1 MSRFSTSVL
10 STAGLL
16 LVTTLAMI
24 PTKLHAETKAPT
36 TVTTP
41 LPVKGLPVP
50 AVGGTDSLPKTAEI
64 RPTVVPELIKPSTGA
79 SVASPVKPVTTT
91 TIPAPGKPVITTTTI
106 PATTPTTPGKP
117 VTTTTI
123 PAPGKPV
130 TTTTIPATT
139 PATPAKPAVAATSQP
154 PTAELIT
161 LTLKLKER
169 KVYVY
174 KDGKAIA
181 NYPVAIGKKGWETP
195 TGEWYVMEKIT
206 NPGWTSFKNGSF
218 IAPGAKNP
226 LGERWIGFWT
236 DGKDTIGFHGTPDV
250 KSVGKAVSSGCVRMY
265 DKDVKALFPLVKV
278 GTTVKVVNE

>member
-1 MSRFSTSVL
+1 MSKLSTSLL

-24 PTKLHAETKAPT
+24 PTQLHAETKPPAS
-36 TVTTP
+36 VTSP
-41 LPVKGLPVP
+41 LPAKGLPT
-50 AVGGTDSLPKTAEI
+50 VGGTDSLPKTAET
-64 RPTVVPELIKPSTGA
+64 RPVVVPEMVKPSTDA
-79 SVASPVKPVTTT
+79 SIVV
-91 TIPAPGKPVITTTTI
+91 
-106 PATTPTTPGKP
+106 PGKP
-117 VTTTTI
+117 VTSTVIPTAVKPVPGIPAAVKPAPGTVIPALGKPATTTAI
-123 PAPGKPV
+123 PAP
-130 TTTTIPATT
+130 T
-139 PATPAKPAVAATSQP
+139 PTAPAKPGVAATTQP
-154 PTAELIT
+154 PTAELIS
-161 LTLKLKER
+161 LTLKLKEK

-218 IAPGAKNP
+218 VSPGKKNP

-250 KSVGKAVSSGCVRMY
+250 KSVGKAVSHGCVRMF
-265 DKDVKALFPLVKV
+265 DKDVKALFPLVKI

>member
-1 MSRFSTSVL
+1 MSKLSTSLL

-24 PTKLHAETKAPT
+24 PTRLHAETKVQT
-36 TVTTP
+36 SVTAP
-41 LPVKGLPVP
+41 LPAKGLP
-50 AVGGTDSLPKTAEI
+50 AAGGTDSLPKAAEI
-64 RPTVVPELIKPSTGA
+64 RPAVVPEMVKPSTGA
-79 SVASPVKPVTTT
+79 SVATPSKPVTTT
-91 TIPAPGKPVITTTTI
+91 VIPTPAKPATGTATPATTTT
-106 PATTPTTPGKP
+106 A
-117 VTTTTI
+117 
-123 PAPGKPV
+123 
-130 TTTTIPATT
+130 
-139 PATPAKPAVAATSQP
+139 PAKPAVAATSQP
-154 PTAELIT
+154 PTAEQIS
-161 LTLKLKER
+161 LTLKLKEK

-206 NPGWTSFKNGSF
+206 NPGWTSFKNGSVV
-218 IAPGAKNP
+218 APGKKNP

-250 KSVGKAVSSGCVRMY
+250 KSVGKAVSHGCVRMF

>member
-1 MSRFSTSVL
+1 MFKLSTSLL

-24 PTKLHAETKAPT
+24 PTRIHAETKAPT
-36 TVTTP
+36 AVTAP
-41 LPVKGLPVP
+41 LPVKGLP
-50 AVGGTDSLPKTAEI
+50 AVGGTDSLPKTTEI
-64 RPTVVPELIKPSTGA
+64 RPTAVPEMVKPSTDS
-79 SVASPVKPVTTT
+79 SVATPSKPVTNT
-91 TIPAPGKPVITTTTI
+91 AI
-106 PATTPTTPGKP
+106 PATPT
-117 VTTTTI
+117 
-123 PAPGKPV
+123 
-130 TTTTIPATT
+130 
-139 PATPAKPAVAATSQP
+139 TPAKPAVAATSQP
-154 PTAELIT
+154 PTAELVT
-161 LTLKLKER
+161 LTLKLKEK

-206 NPGWTSFKNGSF
+206 NPGWTSFKNGST
-218 IAPGAKNP
+218 IAPGKKNP

-236 DGKDTIGFHGTPDV
+236 DGKDTIGFHGTPDE
-250 KSVGKAVSSGCVRMY
+250 KSVGKAVSHGCVRMF

>member
-1 MSRFSTSVL
+1 MSKLSTSLL

-24 PTKLHAETKAPT
+24 PTKLHSETKPPA
-36 TVTTP
+36 TVTSPSST
-41 LPVKGLPVP
+41 KGLPT
-50 AVGGTDSLPKTAEI
+50 VGSNDSLPKTAET
-64 RPTVVPELIKPSTGA
+64 RPAVVPEMLKPSTDA
-79 SVASPVKPVTTT
+79 SVVVPGKPVTNTAIP
-91 TIPAPGKPVITTTTI
+91 TIAVPGKPVINTAA
-106 PATTPTTPGKP
+106 PTPSKS
-117 VTTTTI
+117 VTSTGT
-123 PAPGKPV
+123 PAPTSTAPVKPG
-130 TTTTIPATT
+130 
-139 PATPAKPAVAATSQP
+139 VAATTQP
-154 PTAELIT
+154 PTAEQIS
-161 LTLKLKER
+161 LTLKLKEK

-195 TGEWYVMEKIT
+195 TGDWYVMEKIT

-218 IAPGAKNP
+218 IAPGKKNP

-265 DKDVKALFPLVKV
+265 DKDVKALFPLVKI

>member
-1 MSRFSTSVL
+1 MSRLSTSLL

-24 PTKLHAETKAPT
+24 PTRLHAETNAPT
-36 TVTTP
+36 TVTAP

-50 AVGGTDSLPKTAEI
+50 AVGGTDSLPKTAEP
-64 RPTVVPELIKPSTGA
+64 RPAVPEMLKPSTGA
-79 SVASPVKPVTTT
+79 SIATPSKPVTSTEIPVPVKPVTSTA
-91 TIPAPGKPVITTTTI
+91 IPAPV
-106 PATTPTTPGKP
+106 KP
-117 VTTTTI
+117 VTNTAI

-130 TTTTIPATT
+130 TSTAIPPTT
-139 PATPAKPAVAATSQP
+139 PTTAPAKPAVAATSQP
-154 PTAELIT
+154 PTAELVT
-161 LTLKLKER
+161 LTLKLKEK

-195 TGEWYVMEKIT
+195 TGEWYVMEKIV
-206 NPGWTSFKNGSF
+206 NPGWTSFKNGST
-218 IAPGAKNP
+218 IAPGKKNP

-250 KSVGKAVSSGCVRMY
+250 KSVGTAASHGCVRMF